1 MLQRILGGV
10 LVLLG
15 LAAAALGVASATIW
29 RDTDTV
35 VATATPT
42 GDGTFVVTDPGV
54 LGLVGGDVTVSATVP
69 EGQKV
74 TLAVGRDVDVAGWV
88 GNDPYTRVTGLSDW
102 DSLAVTAGEPADA
115 EAGTNEPPESGP
127 DPAGSDMWVAEASDE
142 NSVTLR
148 WSDRPGRWTLLAAG
162 VGEGA
167 QAPTLELTWPRT
179 VSTPYLWPGV
189 GVGAALV
196 LVGAVLLVVG
206 GRRASAR
213 RADLAEQES
222 RGESGTD
229 LPGSGPRPG
238 GLGSPFAPVRP
249 GATDAGDAEP
259 PVSGPGESGD
269 RGLMDDGATPSDAP
283 PAQPEDERSDADG
296 AGTAEVPLAGRLLRR
311 SRRRLREEAAE
322 AAHEPAHEPAREHGA
337 PVTGPATPAPAAPV
351 PAEPVPAEPAPA
363 APVAAG
369 PSVGGD
375 AAPAEP
381 TTATGALRM
390 TRRQLRA
397 QEEARRAAEQGG
409 MTRMLRAI
417 TGSIPAVRPAP
428 ADQAPE
434 QGAARPD
441 TTTPAGRAA
450 AWRATWGFGDTTRT
464 GQDAD
469 PTDRPTSADG
479 ENR

>member
-10 LVLLG
+10 LVLVG
-15 LAAAALGVASATIW
+15 LAAAALGVASATVW

-35 VATATPT
+35 VATAKPT

-54 LGLVGGDVTVSATVP
+54 LGLVGGDVTVSASVP

-88 GNDPYTRVTGLSDW
+88 GNDPYSRVTGLSDW
-102 DSLAVTAGEPADA
+102 ENLAVAAGEPADA
-115 EAGTNEPPESGP
+115 DAETNEAPESGP

-167 QAPTLELTWPRT
+167 QAPTLELSWPRA

-189 GVGAALV
+189 GVGAVLV
-196 LVGAVLLVVG
+196 LGGVLLLVLG

-213 RADLAEQES
+213 RADLAEQEP
-222 RGESGTD
+222 RDETGTD
-229 LPGSGPRPG
+229 LHDDGAPAA
-238 GLGSPFAPVRP
+238 GLGGPFAPVAP
-249 GATDAGDAEP
+249 AGSAGTTPWSPATPDAAEHGAPAAPEETAAGDGGT
-259 PVSGPGESGD
+259 S
-269 RGLMDDGATPSDAP
+269 DDDTAR
-283 PAQPEDERSDADG
+283 DEA

-311 SRRRLREEAAE
+311 SRRRLREESADASPADPAPDATPAAVE
-322 AAHEPAHEPAREHGA
+322 AAPFGA
-337 PVTGPATPAPAAPV
+337 LAVPAPAAPV
-351 PAEPVPAEPAPA
+351 PAEPAAHEP
-363 APVAAG
+363 V
-369 PSVGGD
+369 
-375 AAPAEP
+375 PAEP

-390 TRRQLRA
+390 TRRELRA

-409 MTRMLRAI
+409 MTRMLRAM
-417 TGSIPAVRPAP
+417 TGSIPAVRPTQD
-428 ADQAPE
+428 DQATE
-434 QGAARPD
+434 QGATRPD

-450 AWRATWGFGDTTRT
+450 AWRATWGFGDTSRT
-464 GQDAD
+464 GQAAD
-469 PTDRPTSADG
+469 PTTDDDG
-479 ENR
+479 KNR

>member
-15 LAAAALGVASATIW
+15 LAAAALGVASATVW

-42 GDGTFVVTDPGV
+42 GDGTLVVTDPGV

-88 GNDPYTRVTGLSDW
+88 GNDPYSRVTGLSDW
-102 DSLAVTAGEPADA
+102 ENLSVAAGEPADA

-167 QAPTLELTWPRT
+167 QAPTLELTWPRNVT
-179 VSTPYLWPGV
+179 TPYLWPGIGV
-189 GVGAALV
+189 GVV
-196 LVGAVLLVVG
+196 LVGIGAVLLVLG
-206 GRRASAR
+206 GRRVRAQ
-213 RADLAEQES
+213 RADAA
-222 RGESGTD
+222 D
-229 LPGSGPRPG
+229 LRSDGGPSDGRHDDRSDDERYDDPSAG
-238 GLGSPFAPVRP
+238 ARSPFGPVAP
-249 GATDAGDAEP
+249 GAGHDPSHQA
-259 PVSGPGESGD
+259 
-269 RGLMDDGATPSDAP
+269 GATPAPTAEEADEPGPTREGDDDGTARDA
-283 PAQPEDERSDADG
+283 

-311 SRRRLREEAAE
+311 SRGSRRQSVAETSTADVPPTGDVARGDDPAPVAA
-322 AAHEPAHEPAREHGA
+322 PFGA
-337 PVTGPATPAPAAPV
+337 PVAGPVPAPAAPH
-351 PAEPVPAEPAPA
+351 EPV
-363 APVAAG
+363 
-369 PSVGGD
+369 
-375 AAPAEP
+375 PAEP

-390 TRRQLRA
+390 TRRELRA
-397 QEEARRAAEQGG
+397 QEEARRASEQGSG
-409 MTRMLRAI
+409 MTRMLRAM
-417 TGSIPAVRPAP
+417 TGSIPAVRPQESAP
-428 ADQAPE
+428 AGEAAP
-434 QGAARPD
+434 ARPD
-441 TTTPAGRAA
+441 TSTPAGRAA
-450 AWRATWGFGDTTRT
+450 AWRATWGFGDTRT
-464 GQDAD
+464 GQGTDPN
-469 PTDRPTSADG
+469 PTDTDG

>member
-10 LVLLG
+10 LVLVG
-15 LAAAALGVASATIW
+15 LVAAALGVASATVW

-42 GDGTFVVTDPGV
+42 GDGTLVVTDPGV
-54 LGLVGGDVTVSATVP
+54 LGLVGSDVTVSASVP

-88 GNDPYTRVTGLSDW
+88 GNDPYSRVTGLADW
-102 DSLAVTAGEPADA
+102 ESLSVTAGEPADPEA
-115 EAGTNEPPESGP
+115 ETSEAPEAGP

-167 QAPTLELTWPRT
+167 QAPTLELSWPRAVT
-179 VSTPYLWPGV
+179 TPYLWPGV

-196 LVGAVLLVVG
+196 IGGALLLVLG
-206 GRRASAR
+206 GRRARAR
-213 RADLAEQES
+213 QADLAEQE
-222 RGESGTD
+222 RQDDAGTD
-229 LPGSGPRPG
+229 LHDDGPSAG
-238 GLGSPFAPVRP
+238 GLGAPFAPVRP
-249 GATDAGDAEP
+249 GTSDGAAPWATPAADGHEAPAA
-259 PVSGPGESGD
+259 GESASPSEDGEAPDGD
-269 RGLMDDGATPSDAP
+269 
-283 PAQPEDERSDADG
+283 PARDES

-311 SRRRLREEAAE
+311 SRRRHREEAADMS
-322 AAHEPAHEPAREHGA
+322 AAPAADAAPGPAPDGA
-337 PVTGPATPAPAAPV
+337 PAMVDAAAGAPFGSMPVPAPAEPDV
-351 PAEPVPAEPAPA
+351 HEPVPAEPP
-363 APVAAG
+363 
-369 PSVGGD
+369 
-375 AAPAEP
+375 
-381 TTATGALRM
+381 TATGALRM
-390 TRRQLRA
+390 TRRELRA

-417 TGSIPAVRPAP
+417 TGSIPAVRPAQTD
-428 ADQAPE
+428 AASE
-434 QGAARPD
+434 QGTRPD

-450 AWRATWGFGDTTRT
+450 AWRATWGFGDASRT
-464 GQDAD
+464 GQAAD
-469 PTDRPTSADG
+469 PTTENDG